1 MQSIA
6 KWLRASVVLGL
17 GLAIFAGSASAQEE
31 EAKRVRVGGDVQQAK
46 LVKSNP
52 PAYPVLARRARIEGT
67 VRLQAIISKDGSVR
81 KVEVISGHAVLAQAA
96 SEAVQQWR
104 YKPTELNG
112 EPVEVVTNIDV
123 VFKLS

>member
-6 KWLRASVVLGL
+6 KWLRVTAVLSL
-17 GLAIFAGSASAQEE
+17 GLAIFAGSALAQE

-46 LVKSNP
+46 LMKSNP